1 MSLAQVG
8 SGKLRF
14 VKKLL
19 FVCSRNQWR
28 SKTAEALF
36 RDRSGL
42 SVRSAGTAASA
53 RIKMTQELLHW
64 ADVVFVM
71 EPKHASVLRKRF
83 GFRNSV
89 CLDVPDDY
97 RYMDP
102 VLVEILEGHLRAY
115 LGTDAN
121 DG

>member
-1 MSLAQVG
+1 M
-8 SGKLRF
+8 
-14 VKKLL
+14 KKLL

-36 RDRSGL
+36 RDRPGL

-53 RIKMTQELLHW
+53 RIKVTQALLHW

-83 GFRNSV
+83 GFRNAI
-89 CLDVPDDY
+89 CLDLPDDY
-97 RYMDP
+97 PYMDP
-102 VLVEILEGHLRAY
+102 ELVEILEGHLVAF
-115 LGTDAN
+115 LGTESAED
-121 DG
+121 